1 MFSCTRSVKI
11 MTYIHF
17 WTYVIIL
24 MGQVQL
30 DTESKPSPYK
40 WIRLRFSVQLHWI
53 NQDNGTLFNFYIS
66 HAFGNCTIQL
76 GLFHTVH
83 ACTNCGR
90 YVFFRSFALLLS
102 LQPSLMHNIT
112 DWLFFQCFYV
122 PTAT

>member
-30 DTESKPSPYK
+30 DTEPKPSSYK

-53 NQDNGTLFNFYIS
+53 NQYNDTLFNFYIS
-66 HAFGNCTIQL
+66 HAFGNCT
-76 GLFHTVH
+76 TVH

-112 DWLFFQCFYV
+112 DWLLFQCFYV
-122 PTAT
+122 PTTT